1 MLRQITGT
9 VAARIVITVM
19 GLLVAVIAGHRL
31 GTEGL
36 GTIGLITLGITLIR
50 LGTDL
55 LGGGGLVYLVPRVPL
70 GRLLPSCYF
79 GALAAAVV
87 GFGIVLLFHLV
98 PEGYAGHVALLAF
111 LQGLNAVHLNVL
123 VGQQRIHAN
132 NLVGMAQAIALVAAF
147 ALLARLPG
155 ADAHAFIMASYIAV
169 ALALVTGIL
178 SMRRQAPVLADVPH
192 HVLKLLMGQGGYV
205 QAANGMQ
212 LMNYRLAYWL
222 VERFRD
228 TASLGIYTV
237 ANQLAE
243 GSWLV
248 PKSLALVLY
257 SRISN
262 SRSADGQ
269 RLLVLAC
276 LKLSMA
282 CALAVIAVL
291 LLLPSSFFQWA
302 FGPEVNGITP
312 LIALL
317 APGILG
323 MAASQVFSHYFSG
336 TARNVHNVI
345 GSGLGLAITVV
356 AGLLLIPA
364 YGLHGAAITA
374 TLAYCANALYQAVMF
389 MRITHSSFPDL
400 WPKAADGRRLWEMF
414 MLLRSGGQRQ

>member
-31 GTEGL
+31 GTVGL
-36 GTIGLITLGITLIR
+36 GAIGLITLGITLIR

-70 GRLLPSCYF
+70 GRLLPPCYL
-79 GALAAAVV
+79 GALVAAAL
-87 GFGIVLLFHLV
+87 GYGIVRLFHLV
-98 PEGYAGHVALLAF
+98 PEGYAPHVALLAF

-132 NLVGMAQAIALVAAF
+132 NVVGMAQAMVLVAVF
-147 ALLARLPG
+147 AWLTGLPG
-155 ADAHAFIMASYIAV
+155 ADAHAFISASYAAV
-169 ALALVTGIL
+169 ACALVLGL
-178 SMRRQAPVLADVPH
+178 LAMRRHAPVLADGPSK
-192 HVLKLLMGQGGYV
+192 VLMLLAGQGGYV

-222 VERFRD
+222 IERFRD

-257 SRISN
+257 SRVSN

-291 LLLPSSFFQWA
+291 LLLPSGLFQWA
-302 FGPEVNGITP
+302 FGPEVVGITP
-312 LIALL
+312 LIASL

-336 TARNVHNVI
+336 TARNVHNVV

-364 YGLHGAAITA
+364 YGLQGAALTA
-374 TLAYCANALYQAVMF
+374 TLAYCANALYQVVAF
-389 MRITHSSFPDL
+389 MRITGSSFHEM
-400 WPKAADGRRLWEMF
+400 WPNAADGNRLRELLIPRRA
-414 MLLRSGGQRQ
+414 GGQRQ